1 MPERQ
6 WFCELAA
13 LSDPGSKGGTL
24 QQEGGELE
32 VLLVR
37 RGDEVFAYQNRCP
50 HTGVNLEWQPD
61 RFLDL
66 TNRYIQCAT
75 HGALFRLTDGVITS
89 YSIHYT
95 KLYDR
100 CQGWK
105 AVHFQGGSIAVTG
118 DQGYPP
124 GTRAAGWQR

>member
-6 WFCELAA
+6 WFCELAV

-24 QQEGGELE
+24 LHEGGELE

-37 RGDEVFAYQNRCP
+37 RGDEVFAYQNWCP

-61 RFLDL
+61 QFLDL

-75 HGALFRLTDGVITS
+75 HGALFRLTDGFCLRGPCAGRSLKPLRAVIE
-89 YSIHYT
+89 
-95 KLYDR
+95 
-100 CQGWK
+100 
-105 AVHFQGGSIAVTG
+105 
-118 DQGYPP
+118 
-124 GTRAAGWQR
+124 AGQVFIET